1 MEVEEDMDL
10 TGAGVVV
17 VFVVIIVVTVVV
29 VVVPMVDEAGMSMKF
44 GRCCFNLSSL

>member
-17 VFVVIIVVTVVV
+17 VSVVIIVVTVVF

-44 GRCCFNLSSL
+44 GRC